1 MEVENLAE
9 DWIFGRVTKPKDPSY
24 LELCQPPTAWYLAS
38 IHFGW
43 MVHLWA
49 DGSFASRTST
59 AITPHRKLR
68 LRWSDNTD
76 FETDGNYES
85 RRFLLWAAAS
95 TGIPKSSSIQSIQIP
110 FKFHSN
116 SSIAKSQLAFTWN
129 RLEIEQFRVEVV
141 LVWRGLMLTTVRS
154 DPLGTNKDRSLAQ
167 VDSSNRAPIL
177 ATSLK
182 SKLLI
187 AFRLKKENPINVIDY
202 PNPYR
207 HLQDFSGE

>member
-1 MEVENLAE
+1 
-9 DWIFGRVTKPKDPSY
+9 
-24 LELCQPPTAWYLAS
+24 
-38 IHFGW
+38 
-43 MVHLWA
+43 
-49 DGSFASRTST
+49 
-59 AITPHRKLR
+59 
-68 LRWSDNTD
+68 
-76 FETDGNYES
+76 
-85 RRFLLWAAAS
+85 
-95 TGIPKSSSIQSIQIP
+95 
-110 FKFHSN
+110 
-116 SSIAKSQLAFTWN
+116 
-129 RLEIEQFRVEVV
+129 
-141 LVWRGLMLTTVRS
+141 MLTTVRS